1 MMISKFGGGKP
12 ETSTDAAGSVV
23 AKPGPASRV
32 IPSFEMRPEGLAEGA
47 TYNPIPQNIA
57 PIWEDKTNLDFVIY
71 VSETAR
77 HEAIANV
84 PEERIVANEKAFG
97 YGKWDDKRVIDAEFD
112 IPASVANNGTLWAH
126 FFIGKTGAQLDP
138 VQQGYDTSNAYHF
151 VRPLT
156 QYIAK
161 KPERKTRN
169 LLDSNDEVVE
179 VEEEPVQTGPITKSY
194 YHPNFTMSFVPE
206 VGIVSWPSMHPAA
219 RQFTHLEATG
229 ARDATGQNG
238 WHYPVLFV
246 NTFWQLKAHMTELNS
261 TVTRLPIHIDL
272 NNQANWLYQ
281 IIASIDEGQK
291 QTSRNAALGGTLPPG
306 GGDGSE
312 FEMIKEV
319 LLDTNPYLLM
329 TTIVVSVLH
338 MIFEMLAFKSD
349 ISHWKNKKDNVGI
362 SVRSILGNVF
372 MQTVIF
378 LYLLDNNENTSWMIM
393 VSQGMGILLEFWKI
407 TKTVDVRFRHSTGLI
422 PYRIVFEDKHKLS
435 ETEEKTKEY
444 DAVAF
449 KYVYIAAVP
458 LLLAYA
464 AYSLIYDTHKSWYS
478 FIIATLVG
486 SVYAYGFLMM
496 VPSLYINYRLK
507 SVAHLPAKAMTYKFL
522 NTFID
527 DLFAFTIKMPT
538 LHRLATLRDDLI
550 FFVYLYQSYKYKVD
564 YTRVN
569 EFGQGGE
576 EEELEDKLANKPFTS
591 PAGGDTTAAKKVESE
606 EKTEQIMKAA
616 EDIKEIA
623 EEVKVSGAEKKR
635 ATRRKA

>member
-1 MMISKFGGGKP
+1 MQYIMGKISPKNNAQD
-12 ETSTDAAGSVV
+12 SDASADVKITAG
-23 AKPGPASRV
+23 APATRI
-32 IPSFEMRPEGLAEGA
+32 IPPFDMRPDTLAEGA

-57 PIWEDKTNLDFVIY
+57 PMWEDKIDLDMIII
-71 VSETAR
+71 VSPTV
-77 HEAIANV
+77 NV
-84 PEERIVANEKAFG
+84 QPIESVPGENVVLNEKAFG
-97 YGKWDDKRVIDAEFD
+97 FGKGDKRSIDAEFD
-112 IPASVANNGTLWAH
+112 VPASVANNGTLFGH
-126 FFIGKTGAQLDP
+126 FYIGKTGAQLDP
-138 VQQGYDTSNAYHF
+138 LQKDFDPTTAYHF

-161 KPERKTRN
+161 KPVKKTKN
-169 LLDSNDEVVE
+169 LLASGDVEE
-179 VEEEPVQTGPITKSY
+179 VEEVDVKAGPIIKSY

-206 VGIVSWPSMHPAA
+206 TGTIYWPTMHPAA
-219 RQFTHLEATG
+219 RQFTYLDATG
-229 ARDATGQNG
+229 SRDATGQNG
-238 WHYPVLFV
+238 WYYPVLFV
-246 NTFWQLKAHMTELNS
+246 NTFWQLKAHMQEMNT

-272 NNQANWLYQ
+272 NNQANWLYN

-291 QTSRNAALGGTLPPG
+291 QTARNAALGGPLPPG

-319 LLDTNPYLLM
+319 LLDTNTYLLI
-329 TTIVVSVLH
+329 TTIVVSILH

-393 VSQGMGILLEFWKI
+393 MSQGMGILLEFWKI
-407 TKTVDVRFRHSTGLI
+407 TKTVDVRLRPSNNIFGV
-422 PYRIVFEDKHKLS
+422 RIAFEDKHKLS

-464 AYSLIYDTHKSWYS
+464 GYSLVYETHKSWYS

-569 EFGQGGE
+569 EFGMGGE
-576 EEELEDKLANKPFTS
+576 EEELEEKIANKPLTS
-591 PAGGDTTAAKKVESE
+591 IADADATVADRIVESE
-606 EKTEQIMKAA
+606 ERTEETLKAA
-616 EDIKEIA
+616 QA
-623 EEVKVSGAEKKR
+623 TRTSGSEKKR

>member
-1 MMISKFGGGKP
+1 MQYIMGKISPKK
-12 ETSTDAAGSVV
+12 DAQVSDASADVKVTAG
-23 AKPGPASRV
+23 APATRI
-32 IPSFEMRPEGLAEGA
+32 IPPFDMRPDTLAEGA

-57 PIWEDKTNLDFVIY
+57 PMWEDKIDLDMIIV
-71 VSETAR
+71 VSPTVNVQPIES
-77 HEAIANV
+77 V
-84 PEERIVANEKAFG
+84 PEENIVLNEKAFG
-97 YGKWDDKRVIDAEFD
+97 FGKGDKRSIDAEFD
-112 IPASVANNGTLWAH
+112 VPASVANNGTLFGH
-126 FFIGKTGAQLDP
+126 FYVGKTGAQLDP
-138 VQQGYDTSNAYHF
+138 LQKDFDPTTAYHF

-161 KPERKTRN
+161 KPVRKTKN
-169 LLDSNDEVVE
+169 LLASGDVEE
-179 VEEEPVQTGPITKSY
+179 VEEVDIKAGPIIKSY

-206 VGIVSWPSMHPAA
+206 TGTIYWPTMHPAA
-219 RQFTHLEATG
+219 RQFTYLDATG
-229 ARDATGQNG
+229 SRDATGQNG
-238 WHYPVLFV
+238 WYYPVLFV
-246 NTFWQLKAHMTELNS
+246 NTFWQLKAHMQEMNS

-272 NNQANWLYQ
+272 DNQANWLYN

-291 QTSRNAALGGTLPPG
+291 QTARNAALGGPLPPG

-319 LLDTNPYLLM
+319 LLDTNTYLLI
-329 TTIVVSVLH
+329 TTIVVSILH

-393 VSQGMGILLEFWKI
+393 MSQGMGILLEFWKI
-407 TKTVDVRFRHSTGLI
+407 TKTVDVRLRPSSNIFGV
-422 PYRIVFEDKHKLS
+422 RIAFEDKHKLS

-464 AYSLIYDTHKSWYS
+464 GYSLVYETHKSWYS

-569 EFGQGGE
+569 EFGMGGE
-576 EEELEDKLANKPFTS
+576 EEELEEKIANKPLTS
-591 PAGGDTTAAKKVESE
+591 IADADATVADRIVESE
-606 EKTEQIMKAA
+606 EKTEETLKAA
-616 EDIKEIA
+616 QATKA
-623 EEVKVSGAEKKR
+623 SGSEKKR

>member
-1 MMISKFGGGKP
+1 MGKISPKKEAQVG
-12 ETSTDAAGSVV
+12 DASADVKVTVG
-23 AKPGPASRV
+23 APATRI
-32 IPSFEMRPEGLAEGA
+32 IPPFDMRPDTLAEGA

-57 PIWEDKTNLDFVIY
+57 PMWEDKIDLDMVIV
-71 VSETAR
+71 VSPTVNIQPIES
-77 HEAIANV
+77 V
-84 PEERIVANEKAFG
+84 PEENVVLNEKAFG
-97 YGKWDDKRVIDAEFD
+97 FGKEDKRSIDAEFD
-112 IPASVANNGTLWAH
+112 VPASVANNGTLFGH
-126 FFIGKTGAQLDP
+126 FYIGKTGAQLDP
-138 VQQGYDTSNAYHF
+138 LQKDFDPTTAYHF

-161 KPERKTRN
+161 KPVKKTKN
-169 LLDSNDEVVE
+169 LLASGDAEE
-179 VEEEPVQTGPITKSY
+179 VEEVDDKAGPIIKSY
-194 YHPNFTMSFVPE
+194 YHPNFTMSFVP
-206 VGIVSWPSMHPAA
+206 GTGTIYWPTMHPAA
-219 RQFTHLEATG
+219 RQFTYLDATG
-229 ARDATGQNG
+229 SRDATGQNG
-238 WHYPVLFV
+238 WYYPVLFV
-246 NTFWQLKAHMTELNS
+246 NTFWQLKAHMQEMNS

-272 NNQANWLYQ
+272 NNQANWLYN
-281 IIASIDEGQK
+281 I
-291 QTSRNAALGGTLPPG
+291 GGPLPPG

-319 LLDTNPYLLM
+319 LLDTNTYLLI
-329 TTIVVSVLH
+329 TTIVVSILH

-393 VSQGMGILLEFWKI
+393 MSQGMGILLEFWKI
-407 TKTVDVRFRHSTGLI
+407 TKTVDVRLRPSSNIFGV
-422 PYRIVFEDKHKLS
+422 RIAFEDKHKLS

-464 AYSLIYDTHKSWYS
+464 GYSLVYETHKSWYS

-569 EFGQGGE
+569 EFGMGGE
-576 EEELEDKLANKPFTS
+576 EEELEEKLVNKPLTS
-591 PAGGDTTAAKKVESE
+591 IADADATVADRIVESE
-606 EKTEQIMKAA
+606 EKTEETLKAA
-616 EDIKEIA
+616 QATKASGSEKE
-623 EEVKVSGAEKKR
+623 R
-635 ATRRKA
+635 ARRRKA

>member
-1 MMISKFGGGKP
+1 MQYIMGKISPKK
-12 ETSTDAAGSVV
+12 DAQVSDASADVKVTAG
-23 AKPGPASRV
+23 APATRI
-32 IPSFEMRPEGLAEGA
+32 IPPFDMRPDTLAEGA

-57 PIWEDKTNLDFVIY
+57 PMWEDKIDLDMIIV
-71 VSETAR
+71 VSLTG
-77 HEAIANV
+77 NV
-84 PEERIVANEKAFG
+84 QPIESVPDENIVLNEKAFG
-97 YGKWDDKRVIDAEFD
+97 FGKGDKRSIDAEFD
-112 IPASVANNGTLWAH
+112 VPASVANNGTLFGH
-126 FFIGKTGAQLDP
+126 FYVGKTGAQLDP
-138 VQQGYDTSNAYHF
+138 LQKDFDPTTAYHF

-161 KPERKTRN
+161 KPVKKTKN
-169 LLDSNDEVVE
+169 LLASGDVEE
-179 VEEEPVQTGPITKSY
+179 VEEVDGKAGPIIKSY

-206 VGIVSWPSMHPAA
+206 TGTIFWPTMHPAA
-219 RQFTHLEATG
+219 RQFTYLDATG
-229 ARDATGQNG
+229 SRDATGQNG
-238 WHYPVLFV
+238 WYYPVLFV
-246 NTFWQLKAHMTELNS
+246 NTFWQLKAHMQEMNS

-272 NNQANWLYQ
+272 NNQANWLYN

-291 QTSRNAALGGTLPPG
+291 QTARNAALGGPLPPG

-319 LLDTNPYLLM
+319 LLDTNTYLLI
-329 TTIVVSVLH
+329 TTIVVSILH

-393 VSQGMGILLEFWKI
+393 MSQGMGILLEFWKI
-407 TKTVDVRFRHSTGLI
+407 TKTVDVRLRPSSNIFGI
-422 PYRIVFEDKHKLS
+422 RIAFEDKHKLS

-458 LLLAYA
+458 LLFAYA
-464 AYSLIYDTHKSWYS
+464 GYSLVYETHKSWYS

-569 EFGQGGE
+569 EFGMGGE
-576 EEELEDKLANKPFTS
+576 EEELEEKIANKPLKSIADADATV
-591 PAGGDTTAAKKVESE
+591 ADRIVESE
-606 EKTEQIMKAA
+606 EKTEETLKAA
-616 EDIKEIA
+616 QATKA
-623 EEVKVSGAEKKR
+623 SGSEKKR
-635 ATRRKA
+635 ASRRKA

>member
-1 MMISKFGGGKP
+1 MGKISPKK
-12 ETSTDAAGSVV
+12 DAQVSDASADVRVTAG
-23 AKPGPASRV
+23 APATRI
-32 IPSFEMRPEGLAEGA
+32 IPPFDMRPDTLAEGA

-57 PIWEDKTNLDFVIY
+57 PMWEDKIDLDMIIV
-71 VSETAR
+71 VSPTV
-77 HEAIANV
+77 NV
-84 PEERIVANEKAFG
+84 QPIESVPKENVVLHEKAFG
-97 YGKWDDKRVIDAEFD
+97 FGKGDKRSIDAEFD
-112 IPASVANNGTLWAH
+112 VPASVANNGTLFGH
-126 FFIGKTGAQLDP
+126 FYVGKTGAQLDP
-138 VQQGYDTSNAYHF
+138 LQKDFDPLTAYHF

-161 KPERKTRN
+161 KPVKKTKN
-169 LLDSNDEVVE
+169 LLASGDVEE
-179 VEEEPVQTGPITKSY
+179 VEEVDVKAGPIIKSY

-206 VGIVSWPSMHPAA
+206 TGIIYWPTMHPAA
-219 RQFTHLEATG
+219 RQFTYLDATG
-229 ARDATGQNG
+229 SRDSTGQNG
-238 WHYPVLFV
+238 WYYPVLFV
-246 NTFWQLKAHMTELNS
+246 NTFWQLKAHMQEMNS

-272 NNQANWLYQ
+272 NNQANWLYN

-291 QTSRNAALGGTLPPG
+291 QTARNAALGGPLPPG

-319 LLDTNPYLLM
+319 LLDTNTYLLI
-329 TTIVVSVLH
+329 TTIVVSILH

-393 VSQGMGILLEFWKI
+393 MSQGMGILLEFWKI
-407 TKTVDVRFRHSTGLI
+407 TKTVDVRLRPSNNIFGV
-422 PYRIVFEDKHKLS
+422 RIAFEDKHKLS

-464 AYSLIYDTHKSWYS
+464 GYSLVYETHKSWYS

-569 EFGQGGE
+569 EFGMGGE
-576 EEELEDKLANKPFTS
+576 EEELEKIANKPLTS
-591 PAGGDTTAAKKVESE
+591 IADANATVADRIVESE
-606 EKTEQIMKAA
+606 EKTEENLKAA
-616 EDIKEIA
+616 QGTKA
-623 EEVKVSGAEKKR
+623 SGSEKKR